1 MHGHCYKLIIIS
13 YVILNIFTDIPT
25 LVRLLSTG
33 AARVLDLL
41 RLGPDPLDND
51 APTSTYFGKS
61 ENKSQTKDKGS
72 CSRYIN
78 NHGDEIR
85 TLPDNFETATTPMY
99 DKFQVIR
106 RSGSQLS
113 MPTNNI
119 HSVHSQ
125 VTPPQHFT
133 QHYSNEATNNNAVSD
148 APKIGTARTYA
159 YSAEPTIYS
168 IFSFT
173 AHRNDE
179 INLNVGDTVRVRSR
193 QDTDGWVQVCAST
206 VIISHFCGNI

>member
-1 MHGHCYKLIIIS
+1 MKT
-13 YVILNIFTDIPT
+13 FADIPT

-33 AARVLDLL
+33 APRVLDLL
-41 RLGPDPLDND
+41 RLGPDPLDSD

-61 ENKSQTKDKGS
+61 DNKSETKDKGS

-78 NHGDEIR
+78 DNGDKIR
-85 TLPDNFETATTPMY
+85 TLPGNFETTTTPEY

-106 RSGSQLS
+106 RSGSQRS
-113 MPTNNI
+113 MPMNNI
-119 HSVHSQ
+119 QTVHSQ
-125 VTPPQHFT
+125 ATPPQHFT
-133 QHYSNEATNNNAVSD
+133 QHHSNEATNNTAVSD

-159 YSAEPTIYS
+159 YSEEPTIYS

-179 INLNVGDTVRVRSR
+179 INLDVGDTVQVRSR
-193 QDTDGWVQVCAST
+193 QDSDGWVQVCVNT
-206 VIISHFCGNI
+206 VIIYHFCGIV